1 MSTWPGSLHYRDDL
15 RMRDGGRRY
24 RRDMASPR
32 PDRHARALLVG
43 TLVACVLL
51 VAACGGGGSKQD
63 KGVSRK
69 QYVLEVNALCRK
81 VTQQSG
87 PVARRLQALVEASG
101 SFSSRLRTAAP
112 LLRRTY
118 DAQSGKLARFKRIES
133 PVADRARIKQLTVA
147 AEAALRDLHDALP
160 AAGRGDLPPIID
172 LVTDASGAR
181 ARAERLGA
189 DYGLRADC
197 FTPPI
202 KLG

>member
-1 MSTWPGSLHYRDDL
+1 M
-15 RMRDGGRRY
+15 
-24 RRDMASPR
+24 
-32 PDRHARALLVG
+32 G
-43 TLVACVLL
+43 TLVACALL

-63 KGVSRK
+63 EGVSRK
-69 QYVLEVNALCRK
+69 QYIAEVNALCRK
-81 VTQQSG
+81 VALQSR
-87 PVARRLQALVEASG
+87 PVDRKLQALADASG
-101 SFSSRLRTAAP
+101 TFASRLREGAP

-118 DAQSGKLARFKRIES
+118 DAQSRKLARFKRIEP

-147 AEAALRDLHDALP
+147 AEAALRDLRDALP
-160 AAGRGDLPPIID
+160 AADRGDLPPIID